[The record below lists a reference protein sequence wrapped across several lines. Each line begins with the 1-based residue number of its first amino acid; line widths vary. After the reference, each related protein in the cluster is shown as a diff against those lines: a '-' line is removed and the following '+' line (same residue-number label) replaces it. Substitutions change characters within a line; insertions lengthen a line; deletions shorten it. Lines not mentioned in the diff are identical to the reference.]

1 MRLRGD
7 TVIIPYR
14 RRPGTTYTIFR
25 LTLLSAAKKI
35 CALILRYERFASVHT
50 AHKDIEIRFST
61 V

>member
-7 TVIIPYR
+7 TVIIAYR
-14 RRPGTTYTIFR
+14 HRPETIYAIFR

-35 CALILRYERFASVHT
+35 CAHILRYERLASVHI
-50 AHKDIEIRFST
+50 AHKDIEIRFTT